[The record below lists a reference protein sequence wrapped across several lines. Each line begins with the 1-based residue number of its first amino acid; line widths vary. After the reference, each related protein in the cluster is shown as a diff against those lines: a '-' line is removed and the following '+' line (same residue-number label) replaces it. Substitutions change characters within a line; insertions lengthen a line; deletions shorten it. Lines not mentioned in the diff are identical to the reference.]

1 MVKML
6 IFVTDKFKG
15 NHLTAIDLL
24 KKAEYMLYAFPNQES
39 LQYKKIVGI
48 TQNNLACYY
57 KR

>member
-1 MVKML
+1 ML